1 MTIEE
6 QAFQAG
12 LNYKKKQLISKSNYQ
27 TLLYKLTNIVKK
39 GDKELFLDT
48 LLEYSKERKIPSF
61 FEENDLQEEKVFKA
75 VGYAFIVGLTQN

>member
-6 QAFQAG
+6 QAFQIG
-12 LNYKKKQLISKSNYQ
+12 VNYKKKQLISKSNYQ

-39 GDKELFLDT
+39 GDKELFLAT

-75 VGYAFIVGLTQN
+75 VGYGFIVGLTQN